1 MKAWLTKLRERAG
14 RGAPAFGLA
23 VLAGIAL
30 LAISELSYRQAS
42 RTMEH
47 LGDSAGARLNVAQ
60 ILRRVLEAESG
71 QRGYLLTGRESYL
84 QPVREATREVEQR
97 IGELEA
103 RYFGERE
110 TTEVVRELEAQ
121 VRTRL
126 SEIETVLSLH
136 REGRHDSWRALLSAD
151 IGRERMEA
159 FQQLAARL
167 HALESDRIAEGRRT
181 VFETLRTSRA
191 GVFAMTAISLFA
203 LFLYLRQ
210 ARALQVQRDAHR
222 RQILAERDQLEA
234 EVQRR
239 TRQLSALARHLQQ
252 VREDERARLARELHD
267 ELGALLTVAK
277 LDAAR
282 IRSRLAGAAPG
293 TAETLEHL
301 MATLNEGIAL
311 KGRIVEDL
319 QPSALAQ
326 LGLAASLE
334 LLARDFGER
343 AGIPVRCA
351 AQPVPLRG
359 ADELTAYR
367 VVQEAL
373 TNVARHAGARS
384 VEVSLRARGGRAE
397 IEVRDDGAGFD
408 PARQPESAH
417 GLTGMRH
424 RVEAAGGALEVQ
436 SAPGRGTRILARLPL
451 ASEVDPTASPDAAR
465 HP

>member
-1 MKAWLTKLRERAG
+1 MNAWRTKLRERAG
-14 RGAPAFGLA
+14 RGAMAFGLA
-23 VLAGIAL
+23 VLAGLAL
-30 LAISELSYRQAS
+30 LTISELSYRHSS

-47 LGDSAGARLNVAQ
+47 LGDSAAARLNVAR
-60 ILRRVLEAESG
+60 ILQRVLEAESA

-84 QPVREATREVEQR
+84 EPLRDATREVEQR

-103 RYFGERE
+103 HYFGDRE
-110 TTEVVRELEAQ
+110 TTAVVHELETQ

-126 SEIETVLSLH
+126 SEIETVIGLY
-136 REGRHDSWRALLSAD
+136 REGRHESWRALLSAD

-159 FQQLAARL
+159 FSRLAARL
-167 HALESDRIAEGRRT
+167 HALESARIAEGRRM
-181 VFETLRTSRA
+181 VFETLHKSRT

-210 ARALQVQRDAHR
+210 THALQAQRDEHR
-222 RQILAERDQLEA
+222 RQIQAERDQLEA
-234 EVQRR
+234 QVQQR
-239 TRQLSALARHLQQ
+239 TRQLTSLAQYLQR

-282 IRSRLAGAAPG
+282 IRTRLAEAAPG
-293 TAETLEHL
+293 ASDTLDHLMETL
-301 MATLNEGIAL
+301 NQGIAL

-319 QPSALAQ
+319 RPSTLTQ
-326 LGLAASLE
+326 LGLAASLQ

-343 AGIPVRCA
+343 AGIRVRCTA
-351 AQPVPLRG
+351 EPVPLRE

-384 VEVSLRARGGRAE
+384 VEVALTRQGDRAML
-397 IEVRDDGAGFD
+397 EVRDDGAGFD

-417 GLTGMRH
+417 GLTGMRY
-424 RVEAAGGALEVQ
+424 RVEAAGGTLEVE
-436 SAPGRGTRILARLPL
+436 ARPGRGTRIVAWLPVAPEPARLP
-451 ASEVDPTASPDAAR
+451 
-465 HP
+465 